1 MSVPL
6 PKFLSPEDTP
16 QVQEQRINPVT
27 TLTAVGSRDVKQ
39 IIIIRKD
46 LHMRRGKE
54 IAQGAHASMAW
65 LSRRLI
71 HSDYSA
77 IARFSEA
84 EKQWLTTSFRKVT
97 LQVSS
102 EEELLKVYDQA
113 EAAGV
118 EAHLITDSG
127 LTEFRGIPTIT
138 CAALGPDFDD
148 VLDPITSH
156 LSLY

>member
-1 MSVPL
+1 MNVPL
-6 PKFLSPEDTP
+6 PKFLSPEDVP
-16 QVQEQRINPVT
+16 QVREKRTEPVT
-27 TLTAVGSRDVKQ
+27 MITAVGTRDVKQ
-39 IIIIRKD
+39 IIVIRKD

-54 IAQGAHASMAW
+54 IAQGAHASMVW

-71 HSDYSA
+71 HSDHSA

-102 EEELLKVYDQA
+102 DEELLKVYDQA
-113 EAAGV
+113 ESAGI

-127 LTEFRGIPTIT
+127 LTEFRGISTIT
-138 CAALGPDFDD
+138 AAALGPDFDD
-148 VLDPITSH
+148 ILDPITRH